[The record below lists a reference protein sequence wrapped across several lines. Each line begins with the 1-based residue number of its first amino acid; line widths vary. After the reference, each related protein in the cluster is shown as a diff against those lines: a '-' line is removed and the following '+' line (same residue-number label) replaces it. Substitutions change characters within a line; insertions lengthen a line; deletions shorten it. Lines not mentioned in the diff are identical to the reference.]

1 MQHNVMVPIY
11 NNYTP
16 CMYTSSLELSP
27 NTDGFFATDF
37 EPAFLLD
44 IINPYCFPFEPKN
57 DDIMP
62 LDDDGA
68 ALVRF
73 KWSGGALL
81 LENKHGFRYSDRER
95 RERHG
100 RSSQAPV
107 LGGRG
112 TMGGESEDVSSPSSR
127 DKQSEK
133 RVECGS

>member
-1 MQHNVMVPIY
+1 
-11 NNYTP
+11 
-16 CMYTSSLELSP
+16 MYTSSLELSP

-81 LENKHGFRYSDRER
+81 LEKKTRIPIF
-95 RERHG
+95 
-100 RSSQAPV
+100 
-107 LGGRG
+107 
-112 TMGGESEDVSSPSSR
+112 
-127 DKQSEK
+127 
-133 RVECGS
+133 